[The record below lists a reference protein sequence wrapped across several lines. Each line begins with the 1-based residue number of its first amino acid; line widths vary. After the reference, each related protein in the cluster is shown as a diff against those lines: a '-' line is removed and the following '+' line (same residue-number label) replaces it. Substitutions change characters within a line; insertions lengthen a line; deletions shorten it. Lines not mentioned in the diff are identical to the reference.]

1 MAPVIMV
8 ATPCYG
14 GAVTQAYMLSFL
26 KLQRLAAQ
34 AGFGVKLSLLG
45 YDSLVSR
52 ARSILVSR
60 FMDDPD
66 SSHLLFIDADI
77 GFEPD
82 QVQRMLELNKDFT
95 GALYPIKAI
104 DWARIPERCVEHG
117 ESLTQAA
124 LNYVGTFLPAGERR
138 DEAGFATASYAGG
151 GFQLI
156 SRAAIG
162 RMFDAFPELRY
173 RKLHIFPQPPQESPH
188 LYALFDCIIDQEAGV
203 YLSEDYSFC
212 RRWREIGGDIWLD
225 TTSRL
230 THVGT
235 MDFVGD
241 HPSRLY
247 SLE

>member
-1 MAPVIMV
+1 MAPVITV

-26 KLQRLAAQ
+26 KLQRRAAQ

-45 YDSLVSR
+45 YDSLASR
-52 ARSILVSR
+52 ARSILVAR
-60 FMDDPD
+60 FMDDPE

-82 QVQRMLELNKDFT
+82 QVQRLIGLDKDFA

-104 DWARIPERCVEHG
+104 DWARIPQRCVEGG
-117 ESLTQAA
+117 ENLPQAA
-124 LNYVGTFLPAGERR
+124 LNYVGTFLPAGERTN
-138 DEAGFATASYAGG
+138 EAGFATASYAGG

-156 SRAAIG
+156 RRSAIQ
-162 RMFDAFPELRY
+162 RMFEAYPELRY
-173 RKLHIFPQPPQESPH
+173 RKLHIFPQPPQESPN

-212 RRWREIGGDIWLD
+212 RRWRALGGDIWLD
-225 TTSRL
+225 TQSRL

-235 MDFVGD
+235 ADFVGD
-241 HPSRLY
+241 HASRLY
-247 SLE
+247 SLD

>member
-14 GAVTQAYMLSFL
+14 GVVTQAYMVSFL
-26 KLQRLAAQ
+26 NLTRAAAQ
-34 AGFGVKLSLLG
+34 AGFTVRLSLLG

-52 ARSILVSR
+52 ARSILVAR
-60 FMDDPD
+60 FMEDAEA
-66 SSHLLFIDADI
+66 SHLLFIDADI
-77 GFEPD
+77 GFDPQ
-82 QVQRMLELNKDFT
+82 QVVRLLELGKDFA

-104 DWARIPERCVEHG
+104 DWARIPERCVEGG

-124 LNYVGTFLPAGERR
+124 LNYVGTFLPADQRR
-138 DEAGFATASYAGG
+138 EEAGFATASYCGG

-156 SRAAIG
+156 SRAAIA
-162 RMFDAFPELRY
+162 RMFEAYPDLRY

-188 LYALFDCIIDQEAGV
+188 LYALFDCLIDQDSGV

-212 RRWREIGGDIWLD
+212 RRWREIGGEIWLD
-225 TTSRL
+225 TNSRL

-247 SLE
+247 SLT